1 MDMGLALMNMIN
13 YNLSNGILHVYVT
26 PPPLIQHT
34 KTHQI
39 CTDHINGIA
48 KLCYLIKDA
57 QSDHYASKYFCVWLT
72 HQWLL
77 PIYTSHFCI
86 LLNIS
91 VKYLWQHAKSYFWGH
106 DNTLYRK
113 QGFLI
118 QSGITKN
125 GIHMTFK
132 VVQVEGNE
140 NWSIGDQ
147 LRII

>member
-1 MDMGLALMNMIN
+1 MGLALMNMIN

-26 PPPLIQHT
+26 PPIQHT

-91 VKYLWQHAKSYFWGH
+91 VKYLWKYSTLNMQKSYFRAPKI
-106 DNTLYRK
+106 L
-113 QGFLI
+113 
-118 QSGITKN
+118 
-125 GIHMTFK
+125 
-132 VVQVEGNE
+132 
-140 NWSIGDQ
+140 SIGNKGFSYSLESQ
-147 LRII
+147 KMTYIWLLK